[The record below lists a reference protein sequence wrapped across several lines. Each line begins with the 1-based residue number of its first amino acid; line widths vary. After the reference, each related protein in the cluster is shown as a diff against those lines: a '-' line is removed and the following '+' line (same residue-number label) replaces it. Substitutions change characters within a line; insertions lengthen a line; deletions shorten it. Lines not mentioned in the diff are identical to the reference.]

1 MFTDEELEA
10 MTYEQVH
17 AAFQM
22 RLSGASDDEIRRTV
36 LPESV
41 SEPEEEPEDIRMVRQ
56 MIATRQAPCQNFLK
70 KWHR

>member
-41 SEPEEEPEDIRMVRQ
+41 PEPEEEPIGIQMVKK
-56 MIATRQAPCQNFLK
+56 MIALRQAPCQNFVK